1 MYKNFSLTMAGLILV
16 GLTACT
22 GSNRQSETETIDS
35 LNVAE
40 QAEETTQEEEATQE
54 ETQEFI
60 LADGKLGPIKEGMTA
75 SSFPKQVEGL
85 YDKFE
90 FVSYENEMDGYI
102 EEYYTFTE
110 AGKEV
115 FRANTEEGKVVSFTL
130 YEGSS
135 NIKTADGIYVGYSAR
150 ELFKKK
156 KLKWEFYFD
165 TGLYGNDGKYTYG
178 IDPNGYKPES
188 TPEKVSDLKP
198 DAKVCYITH

>member
-40 QAEETTQEEEATQE
+40 QAEETTQEEEATQK

-60 LADGKLGPIKEGMTA
+60 LADGKLGPIKKGAAA
-75 SSFPKQVEGL
+75 STFPKQVEGL

-90 FVSYENEMDGYI
+90 FESYENDMDGYI
-102 EEYYTFTE
+102 EEYYTFTK

-115 FRANTEEGKVVSFTL
+115 FRANTNEGKVVSFTL

-150 ELFKKK
+150 ELFGKK
-156 KLKWEFYFD
+156 KLKWEFYYD

-178 IDPNGYKPES
+178 IDPGCYDLES